1 MITIREARETDAI
14 SIGEIFLATYGTEY
28 AYPVYYDELG
38 LKKLI
43 FSENTVMLV
52 AEDEETGRVVGT
64 ASVMLE
70 AGAFTDLVGEFGA
83 ITFSGDKRIETGIFK
98 VDALKPTGA
107 GDAFMGTFL
116 ASLAQGRELQDS
128 VLRGSASAAIVV
140 SKVAC
145 APAMPTPSQLEEF
158 LQNHPGPAMPAMAS
172 A

>member
-1 MITIREARETDAI
+1 MAGGKGKGLAMAEHLAKTSA
-14 SIGEIFLATYGTEY
+14 EIV
-28 AYPVYYDELG
+28 VY
-38 LKKLI
+38 K
-43 FSENTVMLV
+43 M
-52 AEDEETGRVVGT
+52 
-64 ASVMLE
+64 
-70 AGAFTDLVGEFGA
+70 GEFGA
-83 ITFSGDKRIETGIFK
+83 ITLSGGERIETGIYK

-116 ASLAQGRELQDS
+116 ASLAQGRELEDS